1 MKTYNIYVNPQGAG
15 EAVKQGWSWPG
26 FFFNFIWAL
35 IKRIWVLGVVLMI
48 LSFALGFA
56 EGTIEVSYGKNAASV
71 ISAFTSIL
79 NLAQESRI
87 FIMMPSGIRAVYQG
101 LVYRR

>member
-56 EGTIEVSYGKNAASV
+56 EGTIEVSYGKNAA
-71 ISAFTSIL
+71 
-79 NLAQESRI
+79 
-87 FIMMPSGIRAVYQG
+87 
-101 LVYRR
+101 